1 MRDDPDVPDIQA
13 YRTFRL
19 LGRSGLSNV
28 QAYWTIALLDD
39 SLIGRPSFA
48 VLQIHIR
55 SPDCLAGLPIRFPP
69 SVSRSLF
76 FVRFAFPTALRSSHF
91 LEPNT
96 P

>member
-1 MRDDPDVPDIQA
+1 MREDPDVPDIQA
-13 YRTFRL
+13 YRMFSL
-19 LGRSGLSNV
+19 IERSG
-28 QAYWTIALLDD
+28 LLDD
-39 SLIGRPSFA
+39 SLIGRPGSS

-76 FVRFAFPTALRSSHF
+76 FVRFAFPTSLRSSHF

>member
-1 MRDDPDVPDIQA
+1 MREDPDVPDIQA
-13 YRTFRL
+13 YRAISL
-19 LGRSGLSNV
+19 IERSG
-28 QAYWTIALLDD
+28 LLDD
-39 SLIGRPSFA
+39 SLIERPGLS

-55 SPDCLAGLPIRFPP
+55 SPDCLASLPIRFPP

-91 LEPNT
+91 LEPIT

>member
-1 MRDDPDVPDIQA
+1 MREVPDVPDVQA
-13 YRTFRL
+13 YRTIRL
-19 LGRSGLSNV
+19 IECSG
-28 QAYWTIALLDD
+28 LLDD
-39 SLIGRPSFA
+39 SLSGRPSFS

-55 SPDCLAGLPIRFPP
+55 SPDCLAGLPIRFRP
-69 SVSRSLF
+69 SVLRSLF

>member
-1 MRDDPDVPDIQA
+1 MRDDPDVTDIQA

-19 LGRSGLSNV
+19 IGRSGLS
-28 QAYWTIALLDD
+28 DD
-39 SLIGRPSFA
+39 NLIGRPDVS

-69 SVSRSLF
+69 PVSRSLF

-91 LEPNT
+91 LEPIT